1 MSRLLLVGSLLSA
14 IWAQTR
20 PLVKIGKL
28 QYGGGGDWYG
38 NVASLSN
45 LLSYTQTHAPMPVQ
59 LQEEVVR
66 PSSPNLSE
74 YAILYASGHGNI
86 HFSPEEA
93 ENLKKYL
100 LQGGFLLLDDDY
112 GMHEYAK
119 KALSQILPEA
129 DLLPV
134 PADHPIFHCYYDFP
148 YGLPKVHEH
157 DNKAP
162 QLFGLF
168 HQGRL
173 VAILTYEADL
183 GDGWEDP
190 QVHKDPPEVREMALR
205 MGVNIL
211 CYVLT
216 HPW

>member
-1 MSRLLLVGSLLSA
+1 MRALLCLALL
-14 IWAQTR
+14 WAQSR

-28 QYGGGGDWYG
+28 HYGGGGDWYG
-38 NVASLSN
+38 NKASLKN
-45 LLSYTQTHAPMPVQ
+45 LLQYVQTHAPIPVQ

-66 PSSPNLSE
+66 PSNPNLHE
-74 YAILYASGHGNI
+74 YALLYASGHGNI
-86 HFSPEEA
+86 EFSPEEA
-93 ENLKKYL
+93 ANLRRYL

-112 GMHEYAK
+112 GMHTYARQ
-119 KALSQILPEA
+119 ALRTIFPEA
-129 DLLPV
+129 DLQPI

-148 YGLPKVHEH
+148 YGLPKIHEH

-162 QLFGLF
+162 ELYGLF
-168 HQGRL
+168 YEGRL
-173 VAILTYEADL
+173 VALLTYEADL

-190 QVHKDPPEVREMALR
+190 QVHKDPPEVRELAFR

>member
-1 MSRLLLVGSLLSA
+1 MRGLLLVGAFL
-14 IWAQTR
+14 WAQTR

-28 QYGGGGDWYG
+28 HYGGGGDWYG
-38 NVASLSN
+38 NRASLSN
-45 LLSYTQTHAPMPVQ
+45 LLRYVQEHAPIPVQ
-59 LQEEVVR
+59 LHEDIVK
-66 PSSPNLSE
+66 PAAPNLGE
-74 YAILYASGHGNI
+74 YTLLYASGHGNI
-86 HFSPEEA
+86 DFTDEEVK
-93 ENLKKYL
+93 NLRKYL
-100 LQGGFLLLDDDY
+100 QNGGFLLLDDDY

-119 KALSQILPEA
+119 KALQKLFPEGQ
-129 DLLPV
+129 LIPV

-157 DNKAP
+157 DNKP
-162 QLFGLF
+162 PTLYGLF
-168 HQGRL
+168 YEGRL
-173 VAILTYEADL
+173 VAILTHEADL

-190 QVHKDPPEVREMALR
+190 QVHKDPPEVRELAFK

>member
-1 MSRLLLVGSLLSA
+1 MHALLCLALL
-14 IWAQTR
+14 WAQSR

-28 QYGGGGDWYG
+28 HYGGGGDWYG
-38 NVASLSN
+38 NRASLKN
-45 LLSYTQTHAPMPVQ
+45 LLQYVQTHAPIPVQ

-66 PSSPNLSE
+66 PSNSNLHE
-74 YAILYASGHGNI
+74 YALLYASGHGNI
-86 HFSPEEA
+86 EFSPEEA
-93 ENLKKYL
+93 ANLRRYL
-100 LQGGFLLLDDDY
+100 LQGGFLVLDDDY
-112 GMHEYAK
+112 GMHSYARQ
-119 KALSQILPEA
+119 ALRTIFPEA
-129 DLLPV
+129 DLQPI

-148 YGLPKVHEH
+148 YGLPKIHEH

-162 QLFGLF
+162 ELYGLF

-173 VAILTYEADL
+173 VALLTYEADL

-190 QVHKDPPEVREMALR
+190 QVHRDPPEVRELAFR

-216 HPW
+216 YPW